1 MGQSTSEV
9 LAAGAD
15 NSTNLQ
21 HILIVMKDMMD
32 DLGLI
37 HFFGYQL
44 WSQTNSTAVHLRV
57 YVERMETFE
66 GIAAESVKTN
76 RQRAMVV
83 LERKCLD
90 QGSMRLDP
98 KNFLVVRIQTVL
110 MSSLT
115 GATLQ

>member
-1 MGQSTSEV
+1 
-9 LAAGAD
+9 
-15 NSTNLQ
+15 
-21 HILIVMKDMMD
+21 MD